1 MKRAILSSIGFLLI
15 VSAISGMAISI
26 FGVIGLWRV
35 EANLK
40 TRIDETL
47 ALLDT
52 TLQTTSDGLSVASRS
67 LEQADSALASL
78 HIALQAAQGSVEETL
93 PLLDTL
99 SEVTTQELPQTIS
112 KSQQAIQ
119 SAQNSAKIIDST
131 LSALASIPL
140 IGLRG
145 YDSTRPLSGSLAELS
160 RSLDPIASSLAS
172 IEEPLAT
179 SKDSLAAIG
188 KSTSEMAQ
196 DLTDI
201 RASLGQALQV
211 TAQYQSV
218 VATLQQKVVTARN
231 NAPLTLDRAA
241 WFITIVF
248 LWLGLTQIG
257 LLLQGLEMLGF
268 EFKHL
273 KPGSPESAQG

>member
-1 MKRAILSSIGFLLI
+1 MKRAILSSLGILLI
-15 VSAISGMAISI
+15 VAAISGMAISI

-35 EANLK
+35 ETDIK

-78 HIALQAAQGSVEETL
+78 HSALQAAKDSVEGTL

-99 SEVTTQELPQTIS
+99 SDVTTQELPQTIS

-160 RSLDPIASSLAS
+160 RSLDPIANSLAS
-172 IEEPLAT
+172 IEEPLTT

-196 DLTDI
+196 DLADI
-201 RASLGQALQV
+201 RASLGQARQA
-211 TAQYQSV
+211 TAQYKSV

-273 KPGSPESAQG
+273 KRGSPELAEG